1 MLFKNCT
8 SSECGGA
15 VRVTASATKI
25 LIESTDFSSCSS
37 SNDFG
42 GSLYLINAIDCIIY
56 RICSVECSLI
66 GAKSYGQFA
75 YMCVC
80 DTSSNKNIGVDLS
93 ISNSINDHDNACDLF
108 YSRQG
113 NVSISSM
120 NASHNRCYYYSGYF
134 SFPSVKNSEITG
146 SLLFSSFINNTSN
159 YDRCIGMRNSAN
171 HRLEFSNII
180 SNKQSIKASY
190 GTIFTNCNINMKE
203 CCIINNNA
211 QYYFCIEG
219 SMTITLTNC
228 TLDESYTVSNKIG
241 NVVTKSN
248 PEDNKRFMLKLHHI
262 ATAGCSAEYPDDL
275 SKKAISR
282 IIRKPMISLTKAV
295 KFLLIMNHISENLT

>member
-1 MLFKNCT
+1 MINDYFCRSWSNFYANDDVTIWYKHLKFESHELTTIGKGNIHIFRCFFKNCT

-146 SLLFSSFINNTSN
+146 SLLFSSWL
-159 YDRCIGMRNSAN
+159 A
-171 HRLEFSNII
+171 LFSFWFSVGI
-180 SNKQSIKASY
+180 
-190 GTIFTNCNINMKE
+190 
-203 CCIINNNA
+203 
-211 QYYFCIEG
+211 
-219 SMTITLTNC
+219 
-228 TLDESYTVSNKIG
+228 
-241 NVVTKSN
+241 
-248 PEDNKRFMLKLHHI
+248 
-262 ATAGCSAEYPDDL
+262 
-275 SKKAISR
+275 
-282 IIRKPMISLTKAV
+282 
-295 KFLLIMNHISENLT
+295 LLFVPIDYI